1 MPLNTKQYIRIINQ
15 SADKSDVYKVVSIA
29 PKKHLSVR
37 VRHIPSS
44 VEFNAIF
51 PKSPSN
57 TGAAEK
63 CVRKV
68 FKLAHTNFIRSPHCA
83 AAV

>member
-1 MPLNTKQYIRIINQ
+1 MPFNPNQYVRIINK
-15 SADKSDVYKVVSIA
+15 SADKSDVYKIVSIA

-37 VRHIPSS
+37 VRHIASS

-63 CVRKV
+63 CVLKV
-68 FKLAHTNFIRSPHCA
+68 FKLAHTNFIHSPHCA
-83 AAV
+83 AAA

>member
-1 MPLNTKQYIRIINQ
+1 MPLNTNKYIRIINQ
-15 SADKSDVYKVVSIA
+15 SADKSDDYEVVSIT

-37 VRHIPSS
+37 VRHIASS

-63 CVRKV
+63 CVLKV
-68 FKLAHTNFIRSPHCA
+68 FKLAHKNFIHSPHCA

>member
-1 MPLNTKQYIRIINQ
+1 MPFNPNQYVRIINK
-15 SADKSDVYKVVSIA
+15 SADKSDVYEVVSITS
-29 PKKHLSVR
+29 KKHLSVR

-63 CVRKV
+63 CVLKTI
-68 FKLAHTNFIRSPHCA
+68 KLAHTNFIHSTRYAVA
-83 AAV
+83 A

>member
-1 MPLNTKQYIRIINQ
+1 MPLTANQYIRIINE
-15 SADKSDVYKVVSIA
+15 SADKSADYEVVSII

-37 VRHIPSS
+37 VRHIASS

-63 CVRKV
+63 CVLKT
-68 FKLAHTNFIRSPHCA
+68 FKLAHANFIHSPRRA
-83 AAV
+83 AA